1 MKEQTQSIT
10 VKNNGSTTSWGDS
23 YTLGTNTITTTDY
36 TSINTDFTTD
46 SFSFPKEGVTL
57 TFNADEATCFDF
69 YKYFIEPDVFTKVI
83 EYVPNKV
90 YKFIFNDKTEIKTI
104 CDESDTF
111 DLEYAF
117 FLALAKKLYSNKLTF
132 DGVIAKVQELQYSKY
147 YCKLV
152 KKGIKLF
159 FKQKEE
165 ENKKQLE
172 KEQKERQH
180 KRLIEKKKRRDARRA
195 EQAKENLIDTIQQA
209 IARSK

>member
-1 MKEQTQSIT
+1 MKEQSQSQSIT
-10 VKNNGSTTSWGDS
+10 VKNNASSTSWGDS
-23 YTLGTNTITTTDY
+23 YTLLGTTDINTLDY
-36 TSINTDFTTD
+36 TSYTGYTTD
-46 SFSFPKEGVTL
+46 SFSIPKKGVTL
-57 TFNADEATCFDF
+57 TFDTDSSFDF
-69 YKYFIEPDVFTKVI
+69 YKYFIEPDVFKKVI

-90 YKFIFNDKTEIKTI
+90 YKFIFNDKTEVKTI

-132 DGVIAKVQELQYSKY
+132 EGVLAKVQELQYSKY

-152 KKGIKLF
+152 KNGIKLF

-180 KRLIEKKKRRDARRA
+180 KRLIEKKKKRDARRA